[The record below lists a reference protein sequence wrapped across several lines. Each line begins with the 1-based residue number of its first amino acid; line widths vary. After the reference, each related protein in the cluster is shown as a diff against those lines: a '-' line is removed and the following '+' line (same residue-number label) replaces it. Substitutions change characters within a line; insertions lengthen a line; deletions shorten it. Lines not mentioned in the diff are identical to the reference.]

1 MSRIDFGPLGYD
13 GVGFGQIVAE
23 NYALQ
28 LLKPREVIPAL
39 LVNIFR
45 IREILEVVIYLVGF
59 ATLLLIVLVFALS
72 LQLGIRELE
81 LIYELGG

>member
-1 MSRIDFGPLGYD
+1 
-13 GVGFGQIVAE
+13 VAE